1 MDFGYNNG
9 GHVRSSTVTN
19 VPLWCRILIEGEDV
33 PTWKQ
38 EVDGKLYLPFNF
50 VMNLRCVL
58 KTKLS
63 FSKAGME
70 VIQGGTS
77 GKEPTSQLRRQKRPR
92 FGPWVGN
99 FPWRRAWQPTPAF
112 LPAESHGQ
120 RSLVGHGPWG
130 HKESDTTEN

>member
-1 MDFGYNNG
+1 VDFGYNNG
-9 GHVRSSTVTN
+9 GHVRSSTATN

-77 GKEPTSQLRRQKRPR
+77 GKEPVCQCRRHKRRGLIPGLGR
-92 FGPWVGN
+92 SPGEGHGN
-99 FPWRRAWQPTPAF
+99 PLQYSCLQNPMDRGAWQAT
-112 LPAESHGQ
+112 
-120 RSLVGHGPWG
+120 V
-130 HKESDTTEN
+130 